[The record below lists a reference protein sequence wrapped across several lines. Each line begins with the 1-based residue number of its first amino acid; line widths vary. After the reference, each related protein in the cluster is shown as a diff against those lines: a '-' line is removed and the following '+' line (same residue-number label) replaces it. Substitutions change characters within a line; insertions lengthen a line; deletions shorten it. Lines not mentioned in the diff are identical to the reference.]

1 MTRKEILSN
10 VRRVLVKV
18 GSAVLTGED
27 GLDLT
32 IIEQLVDDIAALR
45 ERGCQVILVSS
56 GAIASGKHRLGIE
69 GKLKS
74 IPQKQAAAAVGQ
86 GRLMRVYSN
95 AFGKHGLFVGQ
106 VLLTMS
112 DITDRKRFLN
122 IRNTLFTL
130 LEWGVITI
138 INENDTV
145 AVDEIKFGDNDN
157 LAAMVANIAE
167 AHLVI
172 NLTST
177 EGLFDRNPSDSK
189 KAKLI
194 PLVTE
199 CTPEIEAVATDEGTS
214 VGRGGMKS
222 KVLAAKKVTA
232 FGIPYIIAAGRHP
245 GVLREILDG
254 KETGTLFLPMEN
266 HFSSR
271 KYWIAFTLRARGR
284 IFIDEGAKTALVEE
298 GKSLLPSGV
307 TQVEGDFALGDP
319 VTCVDPAGN
328 PIAKGLVNYSADEIR
343 KIMGLKTAKI
353 EQVLGYK
360 DYDEIIH
367 RDNLAVVAKQTL
379 KPKTD
384 ERAVLSPS
392 S

>member
-1 MTRKEILSN
+1 MIRKEALAN
-10 VRRVLVKV
+10 VRKVLIKV
-18 GSAVLTGED
+18 GSAVLTSDD
-27 GLDLT
+27 GLDLQ
-32 IIEQLVDDIAALR
+32 IIEQLVDDISALR
-45 ERGCQVILVSS
+45 ERGYQVVLVSS
-56 GAIASGKHRLGIE
+56 GAIASGKHRLGIP

-112 DITDRKRFLN
+112 DICDRKRFLN

-145 AVDEIKFGDNDN
+145 AVDEIKFGDNDH
-157 LAAMVANIAE
+157 LAAMVANIVE

-177 EGLFDRNPSDSK
+177 DGLYDHNPSDSK
-189 KAKLI
+189 KAKLL

-199 CTPEIEAVATDEGTS
+199 ITPEIEAAATEEGTS
-214 VGRGGMKS
+214 VGTGGMKS

-232 FGIPYIIAAGRHP
+232 FGIPYIIAPGRRQ
-245 GVLREILDG
+245 GILQEIMDG
-254 KETGTLFLPMEN
+254 KEAGTLFLPMAE
-266 HFSSR
+266 HLSSR
-271 KYWIAFTLRARGR
+271 KHWIAFTLRARGR
-284 IFIDEGAKTALVEE
+284 LVIDAGAREALVEE

-307 TQVEGDFALGDP
+307 TGVEGNFALGDP
-319 VTCVDPAGN
+319 VTCVDASGN
-328 PIAKGLVNYSADEIR
+328 AVAKGLVNYSADEIR
-343 KIMGLKTAKI
+343 KIMGLKTTKI

-360 DYDEIIH
+360 DYDEVIH
-367 RDNLAVVAKQTL
+367 RDNLAVMVHPDGK
-379 KPKTD
+379 
-384 ERAVLSPS
+384 
-392 S
+392 